1 MVTAGD
7 IRPPSATYHGADG
20 VAADTWRR
28 NIDPSHDAC
37 PGATLRFSSG

>member
-7 IRPPSATYHGADG
+7 IRPTSATYHGADG

-28 NIDPSHDAC
+28 NIDPSHDAY